1 MADPLSITASIIAI
15 LGAAEG
21 VTKMVGKIKGIQDAP
36 TELLA
41 LLNEVADLTLV
52 LRHVQNFTRSQSA
65 RSPQSLQDQCQHLS
79 ALVDRAREKVL
90 RLEELIEYKLV
101 KPDSTPESIKISR
114 LEWAKARRPLK
125 EFQQSLRDI
134 RQNISTHLLMIDS

>member
-21 VTKMVGKIKGIQDAP
+21 VTKMVGKLKSIQNAP

-41 LLNEVADLTLV
+41 LLNEIADLTLV
-52 LRHVQNFTRSQSA
+52 LRHVQNFTRSQST
-65 RSPQSLQDQCQHLS
+65 RSPQLFPDQFQHLS
-79 ALVDRAREKVL
+79 TLVDRAREKVL
-90 RLEELIEYKLV
+90 RLEELIEYRLV
-101 KPDSTPESIKISR
+101 KPDSTPANIKISR
-114 LEWAKARRPLK
+114 LDWVKARRPLK

-134 RQNISTHLLMIDS
+134 RQNISTHLLVIDS